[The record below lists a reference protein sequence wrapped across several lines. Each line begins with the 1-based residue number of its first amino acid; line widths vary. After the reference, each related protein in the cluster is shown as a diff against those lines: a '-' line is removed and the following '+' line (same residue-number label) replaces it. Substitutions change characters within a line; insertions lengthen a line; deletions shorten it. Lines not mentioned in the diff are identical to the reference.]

1 MRKATWAGLGL
12 IAACSLMVFGC
23 AAVQQKAADGS
34 DEVALRA
41 LEEKWD
47 AATAKVDLVTVD
59 AILADTF
66 VSTGTEGQVRTKAE
80 VLASL
85 KSGATKYEA
94 SKLDDIHVYLY
105 GDAAVVTGRWT
116 GKGIEE
122 GKPFNEVDR
131 WTDTFIKQ
139 NGQWQCASTQST
151 VVPQS
156 TGGQ

>member
-1 MRKATWAGLGL
+1 MSKVTWVGLWLL
-12 IAACSLMVFGC
+12 IACSLMILGC
-23 AAVQQKAADGS
+23 AASEQKAADGS
-34 DEVALRA
+34 DEVTIKA

-66 VSTGTEGQVRTKAE
+66 VSTGTEGQFRTKPE

-94 SKLDDIHVYLY
+94 SKLDDMRVFLY

-116 GKGIEE
+116 GKGVEE

-139 NGQWQCASTQST
+139 NGQWRCASSQST

-156 TGGQ
+156 GGDK